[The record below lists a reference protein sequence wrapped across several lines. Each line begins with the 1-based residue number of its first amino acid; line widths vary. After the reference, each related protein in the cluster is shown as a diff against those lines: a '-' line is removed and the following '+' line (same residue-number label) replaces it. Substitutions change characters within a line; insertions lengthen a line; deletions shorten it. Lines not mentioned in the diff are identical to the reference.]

1 MIRSADGAQD
11 GRPGQDEGFGIDCEL
26 QEDFH
31 KEANGQCEESLYP
44 SVGGESLADIDDV
57 ADEVEIKPNVSA
69 SWENEV
75 PAQRKNLAPANVLKT
90 NDFLRSRPQLF
101 VGTGQSVNNRDSSS
115 LQWGDPGE
123 IPSTS
128 SGSQTVPGMK
138 SLFKMY
144 SEVAIRKAARTE
156 LLRPEDDG
164 DERGEEA
171 VLAPYSDGDN
181 VFETPLDDEA
191 VDTDFFAL
199 GPGQIYSKRKQ
210 LIHKHQKWPLYWD
223 RAIDFQEA
231 SYILTG
237 AVPVQESKVC
247 NSVPQG
253 FRGEGTFIVN
263 CENLH
268 RSDSNNDGL
277 GSWGRPTGRNRYYG
291 NSPSG
296 VFTRMDDGRGNLLPH
311 AKYIWKCMMRRYE
324 HPMTSA
330 ANGGQNR
337 FIKKIYSALYPPERK
352 EIISFVVITYEWIGK
367 PFNFR
372 VIPLPL
378 KNRRGGPPVPHPPPG
393 SKDWQTASFQGG
405 VMAALPATC
414 SAYFGDCPLYAVG
427 AIDFNAAASI
437 ILGGTIVEPSK
448 ICNRVPQGY
457 RECGTFVIDLRN
469 FVTDAELRRDENGCW
484 GKPAGNSRYYKIDPN
499 TGDAVRVDRGC
510 KLIEGAEY
518 DVQILS
524 KRYEHPSVNGRF
536 VRKIYTGR
544 SPSSSRIYETCMLL
558 AVMTYY
564 WKGEPEYFEA
574 GPQKRVRI
582 PEGAERLH
590 SGNHLYTGQTGQP
603 LSSEHS
609 PPQKR
614 FRRSDAD
621 GTSNENTQAMM
632 YRTEYELQER
642 QASLLDRFEAFMD
655 RLERISMCLPQLQEP
670 VQQVWMNDVSHED
683 DVAHE
688 EEIIL
693 EDESYNEHYV
703 SNLR

>member
-11 GRPGQDEGFGIDCEL
+11 GRPGEDEGFGIECEL

-31 KEANGQCEESLYP
+31 KEGSGHCEESLYP
-44 SVGGESLADIDDV
+44 NVEGESLADIDDV
-57 ADEVEIKPNVSA
+57 ADEVEIKPTPVS
-69 SWENEV
+69 WDGEV
-75 PAQRKNLAPANVLKT
+75 PQQRKNLAPANVLKT

-101 VGTGQSVNNRDSSS
+101 VGTGQSINNRESSS

-164 DERGEEA
+164 DERGEEV
-171 VLAPYSDGDN
+171 VLAPYSDGEN
-181 VFETPLDDEA
+181 AFETPLDDEG

-199 GPGQIYSKRKQ
+199 DPGQIYSKRKQ

-223 RAIDFQEA
+223 RAIDFQ
-231 SYILTG
+231 
-237 AVPVQESKVC
+237 
-247 NSVPQG
+247 
-253 FRGEGTFIVN
+253 
-263 CENLH
+263 
-268 RSDSNNDGL
+268 
-277 GSWGRPTGRNRYYG
+277 
-291 NSPSG
+291 
-296 VFTRMDDGRGNLLPH
+296 
-311 AKYIWKCMMRRYE
+311 
-324 HPMTSA
+324 
-330 ANGGQNR
+330 
-337 FIKKIYSALYPPERK
+337 IYSALYPPERK
-352 EIISFVVITYEWIGK
+352 EMISFVVITYEWIGK

-393 SKDWQTASFQGG
+393 AKDWQTASFQGS

-427 AIDFNAAASI
+427 AVDFNTAASI

-448 ICNRVPQGY
+448 ICSRVPQGY

-469 FVTDAELRRDENGCW
+469 FVTDAELRRDDNGCW
-484 GKPAGNSRYYKIDPN
+484 GKPAGNSRYYKIDSN

-574 GPQKRVRI
+574 GPQKRNSGRSGTTTLCEPSI
-582 PEGAERLH
+582 LRPDGA
-590 SGNHLYTGQTGQP
+590 
-603 LSSEHS
+603 
-609 PPQKR
+609 
-614 FRRSDAD
+614 
-621 GTSNENTQAMM
+621 TSFH
-632 YRTEYELQER
+632 R
-642 QASLLDRFEAFMD
+642 
-655 RLERISMCLPQLQEP
+655 
-670 VQQVWMNDVSHED
+670 
-683 DVAHE
+683 
-688 EEIIL
+688 
-693 EDESYNEHYV
+693 
-703 SNLR
+703 